1 MLALAYSDGT
11 LDIYDGAVCYMF
23 YRFFEQGIGM
33 IWVRICLP
41 ENFDDKQII
50 DIFKSLKM
58 DQQRSFDYWSA
69 RSDLHEFAISRY
81 FRQLNSDLSF
91 WRSKSLKHK
100 LIPNYQMRASLRPE
114 IVYNEPLLFHR
125 STDYHLVRVQR
136 NWLFA
141 HLFATNLSKI
151 LIDDSGIGYDIE

>member
-11 LDIYDGAVCYMF
+11 LDIYGDAVCYMF
-23 YRFFEQGIGM
+23 YRFFEQGTGM

-81 FRQLNSDLSF
+81 FRNLNSDLNF
-91 WRSKSLKHK
+91 WRSKSLKHN
-100 LIPNYQMRASLRPE
+100 LIPNYQMRGSLKPV

-125 STDYHLVRVQR
+125 SADYHLERVQR
-136 NWLFA
+136 NWNLTCLFA
-141 HLFATNLSKI
+141 SCLRKVLV
-151 LIDDSGIGYDIE
+151 DDSGVGYDIE